1 MFFFMGHIFKYDH
14 DDVLSLS
21 LNSGL
26 GLILSASN
34 KAKHLITF
42 AVSSRSFHIGMCTL

>member
-1 MFFFMGHIFKYDH
+1 MFFFMGHIFNYD